1 MYLSDICSLNLRGIV
16 YLTRPWD
23 VSKELYYSKGSSKT
37 CVTIREARRKLTLL
51 IREHREE
58 LSPPIQNPF
67 LICTPATYIINYT
80 FCESVWVNGDR
91 VHPHW
96 LILPA
101 KFTFSSLL
109 TSFPRDIFVPTN
121 NTLGMALKRQEC
133 DGILMVLI
141 NFYEFGCLWKL

>member
-16 YLTRPWD
+16 YLTRPSD
-23 VSKELYYSKGSSKT
+23 LRKELYHTKGSSKT
-37 CVTIREARRKLTLL
+37 GVKTREARRKTTLL
-51 IREHREE
+51 MTEHRDE
-58 LSPPIQNPF
+58 LSLPIQNPF

-80 FCESVWVNGDR
+80 FCESVWVNCDR

-109 TSFPRDIFVPTN
+109 TSFPRDIFVPRN

-141 NFYEFGCLWKL
+141 TLYEFCCLWKL